1 MIAVSA
7 SGELAWGFNSS
18 GLKRG
23 LADWK
28 GRFEVATFL

>member
-18 GLKRG
+18 GLKRA
-23 LADWK
+23 LADSR
-28 GRFEVATFL
+28 GRFEVGTFL

>member
-7 SGELAWGFNSS
+7 SGDLAWGFNSS

-23 LADWK
+23 LADSR